1 MRGRLPIPVTAPAG
15 MNGIRI
21 GRARFVAE
29 AIGFSVTVIGF
40 STLDAN
46 YFSIAYKA
54 YQPFISDLRESTLS
68 DACDAILPISETRTR
83 PKRLTNWPVTC
94 VTVSPARAV
103 IGQAG
108 YACDHSDRFSPSNQ
122 LECLVW
128 VGSPDHDGRG
138 FDSEPEGA
146 TVNIGVVGEEDGL
159 LEGMGDTD
167 FDEGANPD

>member
-1 MRGRLPIPVTAPAG
+1 

-40 STLDAN
+40 STLDTN
-46 YFSIAYKA
+46 YFFNSLQGLSAI
-54 YQPFISDLRESTLS
+54 YQPFKAIHSVVTHVTLYYQL
-68 DACDAILPISETRTR
+68 ARRAR